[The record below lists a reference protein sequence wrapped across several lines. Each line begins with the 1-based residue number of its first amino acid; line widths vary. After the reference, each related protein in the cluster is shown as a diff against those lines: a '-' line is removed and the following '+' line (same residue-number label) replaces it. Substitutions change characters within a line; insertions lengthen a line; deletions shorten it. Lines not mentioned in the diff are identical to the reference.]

1 MYLICQ
7 NSIYSFR
14 KDQSLGNQQSN
25 PVKRI
30 KEGCRMMFKGMK
42 QALLNVKFEGVA
54 INIGFIGLNFTG
66 GSS

>member
-1 MYLICQ
+1 
-7 NSIYSFR
+7 
-14 KDQSLGNQQSN
+14 
-25 PVKRI
+25 
-30 KEGCRMMFKGMK
+30 MMFKGMK